1 LLRASVETLSRVSP
15 GSRRRVRLI
24 LSLAWLGRVLGE
36 LGEFEEGRRHG
47 EEALRLAVED
57 EPGESPIVAHGAL
70 GLVYLAQGDLEAA
83 VPVLERALA
92 LVRAVDTYSWRDLI
106 AGALGVAYGRIGRFA
121 DGLALLVR
129 VGTRRPPCTSW
140 VPSRRTSVL
149 RTLRKPSGSWEEMQ
163 YLARLK
169 LDCRVVAQHLEGGS
183 AQRGNSHCTG

>member
-1 LLRASVETLSRVSP
+1 MLRASVETLSRVSP

-57 EPGESPIVAHGAL
+57 EPGESPIVAHGTL